1 MNDTVTTPSK
11 GSAGSGKSKKQ
22 NIVPVMINEV
32 LGAPEDGL
40 VVEGMDVGMVT
51 VCGKVT
57 TVERAATKT
66 TYHLEDNSGT
76 LEVVQWVDEG
86 SAGAEHNE
94 GDEVK
99 VVGSV
104 RTQGEKKHVMAFK
117 ISAVSCKAE
126 WDAHLLQVVYSKL
139 KLRQL
144 NQGSNATAMDFQ
156 TTGLTNSM
164 MGGGLGMGSSSAPS
178 SGQSFGHKNYDLVY
192 HLIKASTE
200 EQGVDRDHINQQV
213 KTKMSKQEMD
223 SALDYL
229 SSEGHIYSTIDEDH
243 FKTTDE

>member
-1 MNDTVTTPSK
+1 MNDTATTPSK
-11 GSAGSGKSKKQ
+11 GSAGGGKGKKQ

-32 LGAPEDGL
+32 LNAPEEGFT
-40 VVEGMDVGMVT
+40 VEGTEVGMV
-51 VCGKVT
+51 VICGKVNA
-57 TVERAATKT
+57 VERAATKT

-117 ISAVSCKAE
+117 ITAVSCKAE

-144 NQGSNATAMDFQ
+144 NQAANGGAMDTQ

-178 SGQSFGHKNYDLVY
+178 SGHKNYDMVY
-192 HLIKASTE
+192 QLIKSSSA
-200 EQGVDRDHINQQV
+200 EQGVDRDSINQQV
-213 KTKMSKQEMD
+213 RTKMSKQEMD
-223 SALDYL
+223 AALDYL

>member
-1 MNDTVTTPSK
+1 
-11 GSAGSGKSKKQ
+11 
-22 NIVPVMINEV
+22 
-32 LGAPEDGL
+32 
-40 VVEGMDVGMVT
+40 
-51 VCGKVT
+51 
-57 TVERAATKT
+57 
-66 TYHLEDNSGT
+66 
-76 LEVVQWVDEG
+76 
-86 SAGAEHNE
+86 
-94 GDEVK
+94 
-99 VVGSV
+99 
-104 RTQGEKKHVMAFK
+104 MAFK

-144 NQGSNATAMDFQ
+144 NQAVNGGMEAQ

-192 HLIKASTE
+192 HLIQGSTE
-200 EQGVDRDHINQQV
+200 EQGVDRDSINQQV
-213 KTKMSKQEMD
+213 RTKMSKQEMD

>member
-1 MNDTVTTPSK
+1 MNDTATTPSK
-11 GSAGSGKSKKQ
+11 GSAGGGKNKKQ

-40 VVEGMDVGMVT
+40 TVEGMEVGMIV
-51 VCGKVT
+51 VCGKVNA
-57 TVERAATKT
+57 VERAATKT

-76 LEVVQWVDEG
+76 LEVVQCIDEG

-117 ISAVSCKAE
+117 ISAISCKAE

-144 NQGSNATAMDFQ
+144 NQGPNGGGMETQ

-164 MGGGLGMGSSSAPS
+164 MGGGLGASSKPAPS

-192 HLIKASTE
+192 QLIQRSTE
-200 EQGVDRDHINQQV
+200 EQGLNR
-213 KTKMSKQEMD
+213 
-223 SALDYL
+223 
-229 SSEGHIYSTIDEDH
+229 G
-243 FKTTDE
+243 

>member
-1 MNDTVTTPSK
+1 M
-11 GSAGSGKSKKQ
+11 
-22 NIVPVMINEV
+22 
-32 LGAPEDGL
+32 
-40 VVEGMDVGMVT
+40 VEGMEVGMIV
-51 VCGKVT
+51 VCGKVNA
-57 TVERAATKT
+57 VERAATKT

-76 LEVVQWVDEG
+76 LEVVQWIDEG

-104 RTQGEKKHVMAFK
+104 RTQGEKK
-117 ISAVSCKAE
+117 
-126 WDAHLLQVVYSKL
+126 
-139 KLRQL
+139 
-144 NQGSNATAMDFQ
+144 
-156 TTGLTNSM
+156 
-164 MGGGLGMGSSSAPS
+164 LGMGSSSAPS

-192 HLIKASTE
+192 QLIKSSTE
-200 EQGVDRDHINQQV
+200 EQGVDRDNINQQV
-213 KTKMSKQEMD
+213 RTKMSKQEMD